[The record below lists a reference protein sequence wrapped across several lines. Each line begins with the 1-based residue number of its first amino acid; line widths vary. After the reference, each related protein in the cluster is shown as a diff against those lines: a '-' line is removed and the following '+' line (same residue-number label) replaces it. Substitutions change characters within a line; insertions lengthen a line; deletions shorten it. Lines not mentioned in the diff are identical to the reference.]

1 MCVFFPHFLL
11 VVSQQFNLHVILLP
25 SRVLVCP
32 VAVYYN
38 YNNILPVCAARTYI
52 MYICAA
58 ASAHAAAENVNMRA
72 RVYYYYLRR
81 RGRVRDDEFCNF
93 STNP

>member
-1 MCVFFPHFLL
+1 MLCVCVCIFPHFLL

-52 MYICAA
+52 IYMCAA
-58 ASAHAAAENVNMRA
+58 ASTHAAAENVNTRS
-72 RVYYYYLRR
+72 RILLYLCR
-81 RGRVRDDEFCNF
+81 RGRVRDDEF
-93 STNP
+93 